1 MCILCQN
8 AGPWISGSYP
18 RRKGMRIISTGPQNH
33 FVIKDEDY
41 GFENSNKKALPYLRP
56 LAEGKPQQ
64 RRFTPSRESI

>member
-1 MCILCQN
+1 
-8 AGPWISGSYP
+8 
-18 RRKGMRIISTGPQNH
+18 MRIVSTGPQNH

>member
-1 MCILCQN
+1 MGEDSKIT
-8 AGPWISGSYP
+8 ITGSYA
-18 RRKGMRIISTGPQNH
+18 RRKGMRIVSTGPQNH